1 MINISYSKEEFI
13 SLAKDKLK
21 LKNNENAAELLY
33 ELLENDHKRCLLV
46 KCFMGIE
53 FKLKYKSDD
62 WVYIDF
68 KSLPSWRIDKDKT
81 LSMPGVLENK
91 FVPCK
96 ITFINKADVA
106 LYHIEFKCIK
116 EGDTK
121 VVTEGYMV
129 EEAAIYKEVELLGE
143 VLEQMLSYSQNN

>member
-1 MINISYSKEEFI
+1 MIHITYSQEEFI
-13 SLAKDKLK
+13 GLVKDNLK
-21 LKNNENAAELLY
+21 LKNNENTAELLY

-53 FKLKYKSDD
+53 FKIKYKSDD
-62 WVYIDF
+62 WVFIDL
-68 KSLPSWRIDKDKT
+68 KSLPTWRFDKDKT
-81 LSMPGVLENK
+81 LGLPGVLENK
-91 FVPCK
+91 FIPCK

-116 EGDTK
+116 EGNSDI
-121 VVTEGYMV
+121 VTEGYMI
-129 EEAAIYKEVELLGE
+129 EEAAIYKKVELLGE